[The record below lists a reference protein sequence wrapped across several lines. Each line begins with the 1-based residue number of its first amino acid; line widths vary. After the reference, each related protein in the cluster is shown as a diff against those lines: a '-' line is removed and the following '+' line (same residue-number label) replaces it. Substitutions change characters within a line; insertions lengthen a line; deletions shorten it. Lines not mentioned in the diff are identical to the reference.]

1 MRGRWRD
8 LHRRG
13 VVGIGQGRY
22 PRPMLPASPAPNRV
36 PVARA
41 VRTLLATV
49 LIAALAVLP
58 ARAQDAPAGVDPT
71 QDAVARLTVVPTG
84 EQNFDLLTG
93 ETTLPQGG
101 TILDTRTGLRLEAA
115 FIRYREGAYIEA
127 QDATADT
134 AGGRLVA
141 PTLSIDVPSLVAV
154 APDGV
159 RFVRDGLA
167 VHAAAAQLR
176 FGPELARFDA
186 PAGDEPELSARA
198 LLLDLRSGDA
208 LLLGPYRFQDGPFTL
223 SDERE
228 DAALQVRPVIA
239 EDGTPSYRAANEV
252 DEDLWIRLDPI
263 R

>member
-1 MRGRWRD
+1 
-8 LHRRG
+8 
-13 VVGIGQGRY
+13 
-22 PRPMLPASPAPNRV
+22 MLPAFPAPIRAALVRV
-36 PVARA
+36 
-41 VRTLLATV
+41 VRTLLVALLLV
-49 LIAALAVLP
+49 PPALA
-58 ARAQDAPAGVDPT
+58 QDGAAGTDPT
-71 QDAVARLTVVPTG
+71 EAAVARLTVVPTG
-84 EQNFDLLTG
+84 EQSFDLLTG
-93 ETTLPQGG
+93 ETTLPEGG
-101 TILDTRTGLRLEAA
+101 TILDTQSGLRLDAA

-127 QDATADT
+127 QEATAAT
-134 AGGRLVA
+134 AGGNLVA

-154 APDGV
+154 ARDGV
-159 RFVRDGLA
+159 RFVRDGLT
-167 VHAAAAQLR
+167 VHAAAAELR

-186 PAGDEPELSARA
+186 PAGDDPELSARA

-252 DEDLWIRLDPI
+252 DEDLWLRLAPI

>member
-1 MRGRWRD
+1 MRGGWRD

-13 VVGIGQGRY
+13 VVGHAVGRY
-22 PRPMLPASPAPNRV
+22 PRPMLPAFPAPIRV
-36 PVARA
+36 PLARA
-41 VRTLLATV
+41 VRTLV
-49 LIAALAVLP
+49 VAALVVVP
-58 ARAQDAPAGVDPT
+58 ALAQDGPAGVDPT
-71 QDAVARLTVVPTG
+71 EEAVARLTVVPSG
-84 EQNFDLLTG
+84 EQSFDLLTG
-93 ETTLPQGG
+93 ETTLPDGG
-101 TILDTRTGLRLEAA
+101 TILDTQTGLRLDAA
-115 FIRYREGAYIEA
+115 FIRYREGAYIDA
-127 QDATADT
+127 QEATAET

-141 PTLSIDVPSLVAV
+141 PTLTIDVPSLIAV

-159 RFVRDGLA
+159 RFVRDGLSVEA
-167 VHAAAAQLR
+167 TAAELR

-186 PAGDEPELSARA
+186 PAGEDPELVARA